1 MATGYDLNVARQ
13 AYQTAS
19 SMGASAKVMLAL
31 FEAGIVE
38 SEFQNLSSGDRDS
51 AGFLQQRPSQGWGTK
66 EQVMNVAYA
75 TTKFVTEAKKL
86 ENHFTTSGQL
96 AQAVQR
102 SAYPLRY
109 DAVSLQASALLRQ
122 IQGSTAV
129 VLPAGNVDSSG
140 SSSSGIG
147 KITDPHTWLRLA
159 TILAGGILVLVAL
172 AILGWDQAPE
182 TAKTVAKAVVLKK
195 VPIK

>member
-75 TTKFVTEAKKL
+75 TTKFVTEAQKL
-86 ENHFTTSGQL
+86 ENKVTTSGQL

-109 DAVSLQASALLRQ
+109 DAVALQAQALLGQ
-122 IQGSTAV
+122 VKGSTALV

-140 SSSSGIG
+140 SSGFD
-147 KITDPHTWLRLA
+147 KLTDPHTWLRVA
-159 TILAGGILVLVAL
+159 TILAGGILVLAAL
-172 AILGWDQAPE
+172 ALFGWDAAPE
-182 TAKTVAKAVVLKK
+182 TAKTVAKAVALKK

>member
-1 MATGYDLNVARQ
+1 MATEYDLNVAQQ

-38 SEFQNLSSGDRDS
+38 SGFRNLSSGDRDS

-66 EQVMNVAYA
+66 EQVMNVSYA

-86 ENHFTTSGQL
+86 EGHVTTSGQL

-109 DAVSLQASALLRQ
+109 DAAALQAQALLRQ
-122 IQGSTAV
+122 VQGMGSTALV
-129 VLPAGNVDSSG
+129 PVGNVDSSG
-140 SSSSGIG
+140 SSGFG
-147 KITDPHTWLRLA
+147 KLTDPHTWLRVA
-159 TILAGGILVLVAL
+159 TVIAGGVLVLVAL
-172 AILGWDQAPE
+172 AMLGWDNAPE
-182 TAKTVAKAVVLKK
+182 GAKTAAKTAAKVAVVA
-195 VPIK
+195 